1 LPEAVKH
8 LSPTILQNKLGK
20 IGAKVMRH
28 GRYVTFQL
36 AKVVISR
43 ALFTQSL
50 GLIGG
55 LRAPLPKAA

>member
-1 LPEAVKH
+1 